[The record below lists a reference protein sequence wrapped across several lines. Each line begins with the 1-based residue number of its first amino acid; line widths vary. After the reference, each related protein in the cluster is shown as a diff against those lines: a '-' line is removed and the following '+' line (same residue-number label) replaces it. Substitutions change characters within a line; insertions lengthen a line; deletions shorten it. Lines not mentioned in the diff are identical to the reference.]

1 MTIEALVKNYE
12 KNRDICLS
20 SQYNE
25 TQLRSEFLDVF
36 FELLG

>member
-12 KNRDICLS
+12 KNRAICLS
-20 SQYNE
+20 SKYNE

-36 FELLG
+36 FELL